1 MREREYGIESDGT
14 GRNVRRGEGTENEK
28 LGKLREHRRRMGK
41 VRVKRREKKRRREKE
56 RQGGRVEKQESVT
69 GMAKDGR
76 RWESRGGKGKGG
88 KESKEVKGREKK
100 GREHNAVPCQGLQ
113 QHCTPHCTPHRLYTP
128 VCYSFI
134 HSDCADIFRVYA
146 VLSCLCLYSAS
157 RSA

>member
-14 GRNVRRGEGTENEK
+14 GRRTGRNARRGEGTENEK

-41 VRVKRREKKRRREKE
+41 VGVKRREKKRRREKE

-88 KESKEVKGREKK
+88 KESKEVKGREMK

-113 QHCTPHCTPHRLYTP
+113 QHASVYTLYTTP
-128 VCYSFI
+128 TVYPRMLFIYS
-134 HSDCADIFRVYA
+134 
-146 VLSCLCLYSAS
+146 
-157 RSA
+157 

>member
-1 MREREYGIESDGT
+1 MREREYGIESDGTGRRT

-41 VRVKRREKKRRREKE
+41 VGVKRREKKRRREKE

-88 KESKEVKGREKK
+88 KESKEVKGGKRKEGNIMRCHVK
-100 GREHNAVPCQGLQ
+100 GCSNTPAYT
-113 QHCTPHCTPHRLYTP
+113 HCTPHQLYTP

-134 HSDCADIFRVYA
+134 HSD
-146 VLSCLCLYSAS
+146 
-157 RSA
+157 